1 MLKLGV
7 LGLRAGPKDWE
18 ALGVVPVIVPPC
30 PQTTDSSPSL
40 FWYWIPYC
48 IGEL

>member
-1 MLKLGV
+1 MLKFGV

-18 ALGVVPVIVPPC
+18 VPGVVLVIVPPC
-30 PQTTDSSPSL
+30 PHTTDSSPSR

-48 IGEL
+48 TGAL